1 MRTFLYIFI
10 IISFMASCSLKKTG
24 QVSNKLDENSI
35 EFVFLLG
42 KNLPCDSIL
51 WGASIDFVNDSL
63 LIIENYLELQLM
75 VYTECILIN

>member
-35 EFVFLLG
+35 EFVFYWARICHVIPYCGELVLILLTIV
-42 KNLPCDSIL
+42 C
-51 WGASIDFVNDSL
+51 
-63 LIIENYLELQLM
+63 
-75 VYTECILIN
+75 

>member
-1 MRTFLYIFI
+1 
-10 IISFMASCSLKKTG
+10 MASCSLKKTG

>member
-1 MRTFLYIFI
+1 
-10 IISFMASCSLKKTG
+10 MASCSLKKTG

-63 LIIENYLELQLM
+63 LIIEELSGTSTYG
-75 VYTECILIN
+75 VYRVYSETKPQHRNRSPPRA